1 MEQVCEMLAQI
12 PADWAGHGGN
22 REEDSMTELQAIIGR
37 VSQLRPAI
45 RYNRRILT
53 FFLEQIERMRG
64 ITTCTDWPMECRL
77 PVVHKLESLLLSS
90 ECMIK
95 PHASRFDV
103 LNFYTMSEAR
113 WVVQEPNGLHE
124 DEKDADDSD
133 PFWRRVA

>member
-1 MEQVCEMLAQI
+1 MK
-12 PADWAGHGGN
+12 
-22 REEDSMTELQAIIGR
+22 EDSMTELQAIIGR